1 MAKNAKIEVLGRL
14 FGGAASRREVTRTA
28 AGALLGAA
36 GLAQIVS
43 RPAAAQEAT
52 PAADAATCPETT
64 EAENIALVQRYWDEV
79 WTAGGEAAVAD
90 VFTADELHHW
100 GVGGP
105 TVGPDAFAERLVLF
119 LTAFPDFA
127 IQVDDAFADGDMVVT
142 RYTATGT
149 HQGTWLGIEPTGTS
163 VEYTG
168 MNVFRLECGKIAES
182 WGEANHLSLLR
193 QLGGLPEAT
202 PPEATPTT

>member
-1 MAKNAKIEVLGRL
+1 MSKGFAIDGWMRR
-14 FGGAASRREVTRTA
+14 FGHGASRREVTKVA

-36 GLAQIVS
+36 TLA
-43 RPAAAQEAT
+43 RFGPGAAVAQDAT
-52 PAADAATCPETT
+52 PAAGAETCPATSE
-64 EAENIALVQRYWDEV
+64 EENIALVQRYWDEV
-79 WTAGGEAAVAD
+79 WTAGGDAAVAD
-90 VFTADELHHW
+90 LLTEDELHHW

>member
-1 MAKNAKIEVLGRL
+1 MAEYGKIDVLARV
-14 FGGAASRREVTRTA
+14 FGDGASRREVTRMA
-28 AGALLGAA
+28 VGALLGAV

-43 RPAAAQEAT
+43 RPTIAQEAT
-52 PAADAATCPETT
+52 PAAGAETCPATT

-79 WTAGGEAAVAD
+79 WTAGGDAAVAG
-90 VFTADELHHW
+90 VFTDDERHHW

-105 TVGPDAFAERLVLF
+105 TVGPDAFAVRLVLF
-119 LTAFPDFA
+119 LAAFPDFA
-127 IQVDDAFADGDMVVT
+127 IHVDDAFADGDMVVT

-149 HQGTWLGIEPTGTS
+149 HEGAWLGIEPTGTS

-168 MNVFRLECGKIAES
+168 MNLFRLECGKIAES

-193 QLGGLPEAT
+193 QIGGLPEIT
-202 PPEATPTT
+202 PPQSTPTN